1 VCGVVLG
8 YLVGGKRAYRN
19 LLPSGRGDIKQDGM
33 MNAYVKIVQ
42 GEEFVAT
49 MEFMEDKFQYLPSL
63 LSGKLRIISKPTIA
77 VKVH

>member
-1 VCGVVLG
+1 
-8 YLVGGKRAYRN
+8 
-19 LLPSGRGDIKQDGM
+19 